1 MVSESP
7 KRLARFK
14 ALQDNQSQSQAI
26 GLIQDVATRWNS
38 TFNMLVRARR
48 LKITIEQ
55 WIDVDRK
62 YIQLQLT
69 QDEWRQ
75 IDEAI
80 LFLKP
85 FSDYTHD
92 VSSAKNATIH
102 NAFFIYNDIFDHI
115 AKQRKRVWKLP
126 RAAWIQGLL
135 DATRSS
141 RVVLQKYYSKTTHR
155 GFIYNIAT
163 ILNPSKKL
171 ALYEDWGNVRI
182 QDPSQ
187 IGASD
192 TVSYTEF
199 YR

>member
-1 MVSESP
+1 M
-7 KRLARFK
+7 
-14 ALQDNQSQSQAI
+14 
-26 GLIQDVATRWNS
+26 QDVSTRWNS

-48 LKITIEQ
+48 LKTTIDQ
-55 WIDVDRK
+55 WIDLDRDRK
-62 YIQLQLT
+62 YLQLQLT
-69 QDEWRQ
+69 PDEWRQ

-92 VSSAKNATIH
+92 ISSAKNATIH

-115 AKQRKRVWKLP
+115 AKQRKRIRKLP

-163 ILNPSKKL
+163 ILDPSKKL
-171 ALYEDWGNVRI
+171 ALYEGWGNVRL

-187 IGASD
+187 IGTGTD
-192 TVSYTEF
+192 TVSYTDF